1 MKVLESEGRHS
12 CRPASNWA
20 IGMSPFQCSFFVFVA
35 LLAGACGLAA
45 ADHRRPDE
53 TLALWPGTPPGVSR
67 ATGPEKK
74 VEGRPRPFFQLTDI
88 ATPTLEVFCAPSG
101 QANGTAVLVVPG
113 GGLQRLAY
121 EHEGLEVAQWLNTRG
136 ITAFVLKYRVPA
148 PAQTGLI
155 DAQRA
160 MGLVRAGAPKWQVD
174 PEAVGFVGFS
184 AGGEIG
190 AWLLTHSGGRAYE
203 RVDAADDQSCRPDF
217 AGLIYSGGLTQR
229 GGGIKEGIATN
240 LSRALP
246 PVFLAHA
253 FDDASENSLQ
263 LALALKRAGVPT
275 EFHLFHT
282 GAHGFGARET
292 GVAAGSWRQQ
302 FVTWLGAHG
311 HMDPSPLRALSRD
324 SFAARAVGKAPP
336 PFTSVLPQGT
346 LKDAYTVQR
355 RIVRVTQ
362 AADQVKG
369 YKGAGASA
377 TAQRTLGIEAP
388 LTGVLF
394 NSGRLEARPDLVI
407 ERAAGE
413 SIVVETEIGYVMG
426 VDFSFA
432 VPTDA
437 HAKDAVAEIV
447 PVIELPRSYEVS
459 GATPDARNL
468 VASNVGSARYIV
480 GKSIKPETTDPNS
493 WKISLRRDGALLH
506 ETTGDS
512 ANGGQWHNLRSIL
525 NQVTAQGHVIRAG
538 DVIICGALGKVQP
551 GEPGKYEARFG
562 ELEAISFEVR

>member
-1 MKVLESEGRHS
+1 MNWRHGF
-12 CRPASNWA
+12 AL
-20 IGMSPFQCSFFVFVA
+20 IGLLAVG
-35 LLAGACGLAA
+35 LLAGECPA
-45 ADHRRPDE
+45 RTPDE
-53 TLALWPGTPPGVSR
+53 VLTLWPGTPPGVSQ
-67 ATGPEKK
+67 AKGPERK
-74 VEGRPRPFFQLTDI
+74 VEGRPRPFFQLTEI
-88 ATPTLEVFCAPSG
+88 ATPKLEVFRAPSG

-121 EHEGLEVAQWLNTRG
+121 EHEGLEVAEWLNTQG

-160 MGLVRAGAPKWQVD
+160 MGLIRAGAAKWQVD
-174 PEAVGFVGFS
+174 PEAVGFAGFS

-190 AWLLTHSGGRAYE
+190 AWLITHVSERAYE
-203 RVDAADDQSCRPDF
+203 RVDAADDQSSRPDF

-229 GGGIKEGIATN
+229 GGGLKDGIATN
-240 LSRALP
+240 LNRALP
-246 PVFLAHA
+246 PIYLAHA

-275 EFHLFHT
+275 EFHLFHE
-282 GAHGFGARET
+282 GAHGFGARDT
-292 GVAAGSWRQQ
+292 GGAVGSWKQQFITWSAAHGFQDAMPLRTLARDSLTAIAAGE
-302 FVTWLGAHG
+302 AP
-311 HMDPSPLRALSRD
+311 PSFASRD
-324 SFAARAVGKAPP
+324 PK
-336 PFTSVLPQGT
+336 GT
-346 LKDAYTVQR
+346 LADAYTVQR
-355 RIVRVTQ
+355 RIVRATQ
-362 AADQVKG
+362 ATDRVKG

-377 TAQRTLGIEAP
+377 AAQKALGIDVP

-413 SIVVETEIGYVMG
+413 TIVVETEIGYVMG

-437 HAKDAVAEIV
+437 HTRDAVAEIV
-447 PVIELPRSYEVS
+447 PVIELPRSYQAP
-459 GATPDARNL
+459 GAMPDARDL

-480 GKSIKPETTDPNS
+480 GKSLKPGATDPNA
-493 WKISLRRDGALLH
+493 WKIALRRDGALLH

-512 ANGGQWHNLRSIL
+512 AHGGQWHNLRSIL

-538 DVIICGALGKVQP
+538 DIIICGALGKVQP

-562 ELEAISFEVR
+562 DVETISFEVR

>member
-1 MKVLESEGRHS
+1 MNRCRAFALVGSIALGVLVGEG
-12 CRPASNWA
+12 
-20 IGMSPFQCSFFVFVA
+20 
-35 LLAGACGLAA
+35 AA
-45 ADHRRPDE
+45 HTPDE
-53 TLALWPGTPPGVSR
+53 VIALWPGTPPGVSQ
-67 ATGPEKK
+67 AKGPEKK

-88 ATPTLEVFCAPSG
+88 ATPTLEVFRAPSET
-101 QANGTAVLVVPG
+101 QTGTAVLVVPG

-121 EHEGLEVAQWLNTRG
+121 EHEGLEVAEWLNTQG

-160 MGLVRAGAPKWQVD
+160 MGLIRAGAAKWQVD
-174 PEAVGFVGFS
+174 PEAVGFAGFS

-190 AWLLTHSGGRAYE
+190 AWLITHSSERAYE

-229 GGGIKEGIATN
+229 GGGLKDGIATN
-240 LSRALP
+240 LNRSLP
-246 PVFLAHA
+246 PIYLAHA

-275 EFHLFHT
+275 EFHLFHE
-282 GAHGFGARET
+282 GAHGFGARDT
-292 GVAAGSWRQQ
+292 GVAAGSWKQQ
-302 FVTWLGAHG
+302 FVTWLAAHG
-311 HMDPSPLRALSRD
+311 HMDASPLRTLARD
-324 SFAARAVGKAPP
+324 SVAAIAEGKAPP
-336 PFTSVLPQGT
+336 AFASRLPQGT
-346 LKDAYTVQR
+346 LADAYTVQR
-355 RIVRVTQ
+355 RIVRVAQ
-362 AADQVKG
+362 ATDRVKG

-377 TAQRTLGIEAP
+377 TAQRALGINAP

-394 NSGRLEARPDLVI
+394 NSGHLEARPDLVI

-413 SIVVETEIGYVMG
+413 AIVVETEIGYVMG

-437 HAKDAVAEIV
+437 HARDAVAEIV
-447 PVIELPRSYEVS
+447 PVIELPRSYAAS

-480 GKSIKPETTDPNS
+480 GQSIKPGTADPNA
-493 WKISLRRDGALLH
+493 WRISLRRDGALLH

-512 ANGGQWHNLRSIL
+512 ANGGQWQNLRSII

-538 DVIICGALGKVQP
+538 DIIICGALGKVQP

-562 ELEAISFEVR
+562 DVETISFEVH